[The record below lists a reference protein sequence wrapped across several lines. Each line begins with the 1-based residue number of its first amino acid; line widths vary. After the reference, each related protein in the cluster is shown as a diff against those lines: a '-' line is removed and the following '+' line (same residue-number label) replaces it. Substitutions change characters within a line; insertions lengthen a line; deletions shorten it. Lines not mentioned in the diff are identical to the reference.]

1 MLLTKQNISEKYIQT
16 HMLLRNKQR
25 SSSQSIFSS
34 VISRYLALPLF
45 GNKEKQIDNRK
56 YVTSLPRF
64 KNPSRKIIPLRK
76 EKSYD
81 FITALV
87 LSQFIVCRNL
97 RTRAQM
103 NWLIGNNNW
112 IATVWRTFRQSKR
125 TIKVTA
131 PESFFFVS
139 KLTDLVTENEYKTS
153 WPQTSNSAEN

>member
-64 KNPSRKIIPLRK
+64 KNPGRKIIPLRK

-97 RTRAQM
+97 QTNELT
-103 NWLIGNNNW
+103 NWKQQLNC
-112 IATVWRTFRQSKR
+112 
-125 TIKVTA
+125 
-131 PESFFFVS
+131 
-139 KLTDLVTENEYKTS
+139 
-153 WPQTSNSAEN
+153 